1 MNSISVPSS
10 TPAPPPPAQPPVRPT
25 RFTIWC
31 ILGVVNAIYTVWWLF
46 TPAGAGATAAA
57 ANLTGEAFLGGM
69 FIATALGLVGI
80 AGYWLMRRWGVYVY
94 SAAAVLMAVAVVAGA
109 APLVVA
115 IRMVVVA
122 GFGWFF
128 IRNMV

>member
-1 MNSISVPSS
+1 MNSAIPS
-10 TPAPPPPAQPPVRPT
+10 TAPAPTPTPPVRPM

-31 ILGVVNAIYTVWWLF
+31 ILGVLNALYTAWWLF

-57 ANLTGEAFLGGM
+57 SSLTGDAFLGGM
-69 FIATALGLVGI
+69 VVATALGLVGI

-94 SAAAVLMAVAVVAGA
+94 SAAAVLMTLAVVGGA

-115 IRMVVVA
+115 IRMAVVA